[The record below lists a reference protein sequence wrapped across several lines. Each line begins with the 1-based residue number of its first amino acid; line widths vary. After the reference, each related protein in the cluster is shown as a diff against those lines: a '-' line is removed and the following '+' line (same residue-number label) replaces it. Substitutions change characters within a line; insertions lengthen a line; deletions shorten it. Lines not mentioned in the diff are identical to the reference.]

1 MRPPI
6 QARVGGGSNG
16 GVERE
21 APAGREFTVHSKA
34 MNVIPRE
41 LSVLAAAAG
50 LIAAA
55 AFVAVASGSAPL
67 DSPRSAR
74 YEDLLSFFREWRSFQ
89 RPKLAGGVPDYSAGT
104 MAAQQRELEI
114 YRRRLAGIDAGGWP
128 AVQQVDYNIVRAEL
142 AGLDFD
148 HRVLKPWANNPA
160 FYVTVFPE
168 ESDQPAREGPL
179 ASGAVELW
187 TLWFP
192 LTPESAARMDAGIRA
207 IPGLLAQA
215 KTNLTGNGSD
225 LWVYGA
231 KSIRQQSA
239 DLAQLAAKL
248 AGAPAGFKEDVE
260 KARRATDDFAAWLD
274 SRASSKTGPSGI
286 GIENYDWYLK
296 HVQLV
301 PYTWREEVA
310 IIERE
315 LARSHAL
322 LAMEE
327 QRNSRLP
334 QPVPVASAEEYSRRF
349 NAAVTEY
356 MAYLRDHE
364 ILTIR
369 DWMDGALRA
378 RIGGYSAGPREFFG
392 EVDYRDPEVM
402 RTHGYHWFDKGFLAR
417 EPHSSPIR
425 RGALLYN
432 IFNTR
437 TEGHATGWEELM
449 MQAGMF
455 DARPRSRELVYILVA
470 ERAAR
475 ALGELRMQ
483 SNEMTL
489 EQASAFACANTPR
502 GWLRMDGN
510 LVRSEQHLYLQQPGY
525 GTSYLI
531 GKIEIEKLLAERRQQ
546 LGESF
551 TTKRF
556 MDEFNAAGLVPAS
569 LLRWELTGSQPDDV
583 KRMLN

>member
-1 MRPPI
+1 M
-6 QARVGGGSNG
+6 
-16 GVERE
+16 
-21 APAGREFTVHSKA
+21 T
-34 MNVIPRE
+34 VIPRE
-41 LSVLAAAAG
+41 LSVFTAAAC
-50 LIAAA
+50 LLTAA
-55 AFVAVASGSAPL
+55 AFVAGAAGNAPPGP
-67 DSPRSAR
+67 PRRAR

-89 RPKLAGGVPDYSAGT
+89 RPKLVDGVPDYSAGA
-104 MAAQQRELEI
+104 MAAQQRELET
-114 YRRRLAGIDAGGWP
+114 YRRRLAAIDAGDWP
-128 AVQQVDYNIVRAEL
+128 VAQQVDYHVVRAEL

-160 FYVTVFPE
+160 FYVTVFRE
-168 ESDQPAREGPL
+168 ESDQPAREGPF
-179 ASGAVELW
+179 AGGAVELW
-187 TLWFP
+187 TCQFP
-192 LTPESAARMDAGIRA
+192 LTPERAALMDAGIRA
-207 IPGLLAQA
+207 IPALIAQA
-215 KTNLTGNGSD
+215 KTNLTGNGRD
-225 LWVYGA
+225 LWIYGT

-239 DLAQLAAKL
+239 DLADLASKIG
-248 AGAPAGFKEDVE
+248 GAPVGLKADVE
-260 KARRATDDFAAWLD
+260 KARQATDDFAAWLD
-274 SRASSKTGPSGI
+274 SQAASKTGPSGI
-286 GIENYDWYLK
+286 GVENYNWYLK
-296 HVQLV
+296 NVQLV

-310 IIERE
+310 IMERE

-327 QRNSRLP
+327 QRNNKLP

-364 ILTIR
+364 ILTTG

-378 RIGGYSAGPREFFG
+378 RIGSYSPGPREFFG

-402 RTHGYHWFDKGFLAR
+402 RTHGYHWFDKGFLVH
-417 EPHSSPIR
+417 EPPSSPIR

-455 DARPRSRELVYILVA
+455 DRRPRSRELVYILVA

-475 ALGELRMQ
+475 ALGELRIH

-531 GKIEIEKLLAERRQQ
+531 GKIEIEKLLAERKRQ

-551 TTKRF
+551 TMKRF
-556 MDEFNAAGLVPAS
+556 MDEFNAAGLIPAS
-569 LLRWELTGSQPDDV
+569 LLRWELTGRQPDDLR
-583 KRMLN
+583 RMLNSLTND